1 MFKNLI
7 IVESP
12 AKAKTIE
19 GYLGNQFKVVSSYGH
34 IRDLPKNNKA
44 IDIQNGFEPT
54 YIISKDKTDV
64 VNNLKALSHKFD
76 LIYLASDD
84 DREGESIA
92 WHLKEAL
99 QLEIDNTKRIVFRE
113 ITKKAIT
120 NAIENPRNIDMDLV
134 NSQQTRRILDRLVG
148 FELSPILWSKIKT
161 GLSAGRVQSVAVRMI
176 VEREREILSFKSKNS
191 FKVRATFDLDNNKIL
206 ESELEEKLKS
216 EIESKE
222 FLEKC
227 KDANFEIKNIDKK
240 PAKKSSSAPFT
251 TSTLQQE
258 ASQKLGFSVSQTMV
272 LAQKLYEEGKIS
284 YMRTDSVNLSD
295 EAISKAKDEIINS
308 YGNEYLNIKKYKTKS
323 DTAQEAH
330 EAIRPTDFSKK
341 EVSEDFNSQRLYNL
355 IWRRAIASQ
364 MSDAKLEKTIVEIK
378 NDKSDYRFIAKGE
391 VIKFKGFLE
400 VYSSSDEDS
409 ELSKMLP
416 PLNIGQK
423 LKLDNIIARQRFTK
437 PPARFAEAALVK
449 QLEERGI
456 GRPSTYA
463 PTISTIQKRGYVIK
477 ESREGIERKYISLIL
492 KDKEIKRDENKE
504 ITGAEKNKL
513 FPTDIAMIVND
524 FLVEHFPNIT
534 DYGFTA
540 LMETKLDQIAHDH
553 KPWREI
559 ISKFYK
565 VFKGQVDRTG
575 AIERTDV
582 KTSRELG
589 IDPKT
594 SKKVIAR
601 VGRYGPIVQIGQ
613 NNEETGEKAR
623 FAPLRKGQL
632 IETITLE
639 EALEL
644 FKLPREVGVF
654 EKSTMIANI
663 GRFGPYIKHENKF
676 YSIPKDFDPFT
687 IDEANSIQIIKDKR
701 EAEKKKIIKFFDEAP
716 EIQVLNGRFG
726 PYIKA
731 DKKNIKIPKD
741 LDASKLTLDK
751 CKEIIK
757 NAPEKKTRK
766 KSNK

>member
-19 GYLGNQFKVVSSYGH
+19 GYLGNKFKVVSSYGH

-44 IDIQNGFEPT
+44 IDIEHGFEPT
-54 YIISKDKTDV
+54 YQINKDKENIV
-64 VNNLKALSHKFD
+64 KNLKTLSNKSEF
-76 LIYLASDD
+76 IYLASDD
-84 DREGESIA
+84 DREGEAIA
-92 WHLKEAL
+92 WHLKET
-99 QLEIDNTKRIVFRE
+99 LELEKTKTKRIVFRE
-113 ITKKAIT
+113 ITKKAVT
-120 NAIENPRNIDMDLV
+120 NAIEHPRNIDMDLV

-148 FELSPILWSKIKT
+148 FDLSPILWSKIKT

-176 VEREREILSFKSKNS
+176 VEREREILSFKSKD
-191 FKVRATFDLDNNKIL
+191 FFRVRAIFGLEDNKIL
-206 ESELEEKLKS
+206 ESELETKLSDEK
-216 EIESKE
+216 ESKE
-222 FLEKC
+222 FLEKSIN
-227 KDANFEIKNIDKK
+227 ANFTIENIEKK
-240 PAKKSSSAPFT
+240 PSKKSPSAPFT

-295 EAISKAKDEIINS
+295 EAISNAQNEIINS
-308 YGNEYLNIKKYKTKS
+308 YGKDYLHIRKYKTKS
-323 DTAQEAH
+323 NTAQEAH
-330 EAIRPTDFSKK
+330 EAIRPTNFANKN
-341 EVSEDFNSQRLYNL
+341 VSEDNNIQRLYNL

-364 MSDAKLEKTIVEIK
+364 MSDAKLEKTIVKI
-378 NDKSDYRFIAKGE
+378 NNNKSDYKFIARGE
-391 VIKFKGFLE
+391 VIAFKGFLE
-400 VYSSSDEDS
+400 VYFSDQEDS

-416 PLNIGQK
+416 PLKLGQN
-423 LKLDNIIARQRFTK
+423 LDLNNIIARQRFTK
-437 PPARFAEAALVK
+437 PPARYAEAALVK
-449 QLEERGI
+449 QLEEKGI

-477 ESREGIERKYISLIL
+477 ESREGIERKYISLTL
-492 KDKEIKRDENKE
+492 KNEEIKREENTE

-524 FLVEHFPNIT
+524 FLVQHFPNIT

-540 LMETKLDQIAHDH
+540 LMETKLDEIAHQH
-553 KPWREI
+553 KPWRDTI
-559 ISKFYK
+559 AKFYQ
-565 VFKGQVDRTG
+565 VFKGQVDKTG

-589 IDPKT
+589 IDPK
-594 SKKVIAR
+594 SGKQVIAR
-601 VGRYGPIVQIGQ
+601 VGRYGPLVQIGEA
-613 NNEETGEKAR
+613 NEETDEKPK

-639 EALEL
+639 EALES
-644 FKLPREVGVF
+644 FKLPREISEF
-654 EKSTMIANI
+654 ENSMMIANI

-687 IDEANSIQIIKDKR
+687 IDEKDSIQIIKDKR
-701 EAEKKKIIKFFDEAP
+701 EVDSKKLIKTFEEDP
-716 EIQVLNGRFG
+716 NIQILNGRFG

-731 DKKNIKIPKD
+731 DKKNVKIPKELNAQD
-741 LDASKLTLDK
+741 LTFEK
-751 CKEIIK
+751 CKELIE
-757 NAPEKKTRK
+757 NAPEKKTQK
-766 KSNK
+766 KTKK